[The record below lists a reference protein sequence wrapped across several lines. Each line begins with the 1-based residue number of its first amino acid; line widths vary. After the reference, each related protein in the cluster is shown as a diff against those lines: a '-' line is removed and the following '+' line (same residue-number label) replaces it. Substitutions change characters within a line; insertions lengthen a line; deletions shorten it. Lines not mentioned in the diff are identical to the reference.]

1 MNERETLLVVTCV
14 IPQHTNTLYKGSNTM
29 GFEQGRPLKNLIY
42 GLTHPLKMAREK
54 PILFLLV
61 VGGGV
66 LGLGL
71 WQGWW
76 SLDSIKGILPF
87 VD

>member
-1 MNERETLLVVTCV
+1 
-14 IPQHTNTLYKGSNTM
+14 M

-61 VGGGV
+61 VGGGGILGSRAVARMVV
-66 LGLGL
+66 LGFH
-71 WQGWW
+71 
-76 SLDSIKGILPF
+76 KERILPF

>member
-1 MNERETLLVVTCV
+1 MRQEALLVVACIILQYTD
-14 IPQHTNTLYKGSNTM
+14 TLLKGSNTM

-42 GLTHPLKMAREK
+42 GLTHPRQMAREK

-66 LGLGL
+66 LSLGL
-71 WQGWW
+71 LQGWW
-76 SLDSIKGILPF
+76 SLDSIKSALPF
-87 VD
+87 ID